1 MTVKLLNQTNYANIY
16 GLIDENGKTIGTK
29 EVRLAGQDVNT
40 YYDSWSAYTK
50 RQIKKFF
57 KETKEA

>member
-1 MTVKLLNQTNYANIY
+1 MKVELMGSSNYANIY

-29 EVRLAGQDVNT
+29 EVRLAWQDVNT

-50 RQIKKFF
+50 RQIKKLF
-57 KETKEA
+57 KEYQEA